1 MSSPRRSSHLR
12 LSAASLFVRLPPDYA
27 GHAARKHL
35 LCSKRHS
42 HPQISKHPSPSCASR
57 SCGLKILLFYHRSQR
72 SMDGLDHELCRMTR
86 VSPQGFNSHL
96 PLRLKCRRC
105 MQRQTGVRIPS
116 YSIPKSRVGT
126 LTRPDTERDPYSSS
140 LCGSAWGKQR
150 SQKTEE
156 SGCTNLWDKIR
167 FSIMHE
173 DPRHPPC

>member
-12 LSAASLFVRLPPDYA
+12 ISAASLFVRLPPDYA

-96 PLRLKCRRC
+96 PLRLECRRC
-105 MQRQTGVRIPS
+105 MQRQTGVSHLLFNPEKPGRNAHA
-116 YSIPKSRVGT
+116 SRYRKRSLFILPLRLCASEAKLTTHRGARLQKPVGYYPF
-126 LTRPDTERDPYSSS
+126 LNH
-140 LCGSAWGKQR
+140 G
-150 SQKTEE
+150 
-156 SGCTNLWDKIR
+156 
-167 FSIMHE
+167 
-173 DPRHPPC
+173 